1 MRVSYNGH
9 YVAFPRLRRGS
20 DSRHPHQDVRICY
33 QVQIAVAQVVVSNGT
48 SIYNSNRPML
58 IPKQYLHDRLVL
70 LIESVN
76 IFLALVLALL
86 TVLRLDT
93 SHSSYIVQYRSNAAI
108 NAFKSGSSTELFSF
122 IIFGFLTLIIHT
134 AISLRVYRIHRQ
146 LSVTVLALGTLLL
159 VIAIIV
165 SNALLV
171 LR

>member
-1 MRVSYNGH
+1 
-9 YVAFPRLRRGS
+9 
-20 DSRHPHQDVRICY
+20 
-33 QVQIAVAQVVVSNGT
+33 
-48 SIYNSNRPML
+48 ML

-70 LIESVN
+70 LIESAN